1 MMNVKLIKGY
11 MPELYIYNDAMN
23 KMEEYIRQSDLEIG
37 WLGCATKEDGN
48 YYIEDVF
55 LFKQEVHST
64 TTEITTEGLN
74 EFAMEILQEEDGMEK
89 WNNMRVWGHS
99 HVNMSTHP
107 SSQDESQ
114 MDLFLENTNE
124 FFIRIIA
131 NKKGDYNIS
140 IYDYEVGICYE
151 KVPYK
156 IYYDRD
162 VEQTV
167 QTITNQIKILK
178 ARLEELVSPSKEM
191 VEGITQEIKD
201 KVKKKTYTNVKG
213 ATKYGAY
220 QGYYDYGNYSYYGK
234 PKSKKKETKEY
245 TEDSIVY
252 DVDVV
257 FDTLSINDIFT
268 IMECIESGGTSE
280 DLLTQYYFP
289 NETSDELDDLI
300 MEYCE
305 ANITDYQEWLEGEIL

>member
-11 MPELYIYNDAMN
+11 MPELYIHNDAMN

-74 EFAMEILQEEDGMEK
+74 EFAMEILQEENGMEK

-151 KVPYK
+151 KVPYS
-156 IYYDRD
+156 IYYDKD

-167 QTITNQIKILK
+167 KTISNQINILK
-178 ARLEELVSPSKEM
+178 TRLEELVSPSKEM
-191 VEGITQEIKD
+191 IEGITQEIKD
-201 KVKKKTYTNVKG
+201 KVKKKTYTNAKG
-213 ATKYGAY
+213 NTKYGAY
-220 QGYYDYGNYSYYGK
+220 QGYYNYGNYSYYEK

-252 DVDVV
+252 DVNAL
-257 FDTLSINDIFT
+257 FDTLSINDIYVL
-268 IMECIESGGTSE
+268 MESIEGGATSE
-280 DLLTQYYFP
+280 DVLTNYYFP
-289 NETSDELDDLI
+289 STTSDELDELVI
-300 MEYCE
+300 NYCNE
-305 ANITDYQEWLEGEIL
+305 NLQDYCEWLEGEI

>member
-1 MMNVKLIKGY
+1 MNVKLIKGY

-220 QGYYDYGNYSYYGK
+220 QGYYDYGNYSHYK
-234 PKSKKKETKEY
+234 KTKNKKKEKKK
-245 TEDSIVY
+245 
-252 DVDVV
+252 
-257 FDTLSINDIFT
+257 
-268 IMECIESGGTSE
+268 
-280 DLLTQYYFP
+280 
-289 NETSDELDDLI
+289 
-300 MEYCE
+300 
-305 ANITDYQEWLEGEIL
+305 